1 MTGASLIAFIGL
13 LVGLLLLV
21 TALVVWQEAKKRPS
35 YDPLEYVVEDAVK
48 HIELGL
54 TAEGKAHLSK
64 TDIRRIV
71 EWEVYYLQGLAQERR
86 STPVETVAGG
96 HDASVEYIV
105 SEIEE
110 KHGIEYSHEDVAD
123 VLRYEAD
130 YLIAIGAV
138 GEPVDPD
145 GGDER

>member
-1 MTGASLIAFIGL
+1 MTGATLIAFIGL
-13 LVGLLLLV
+13 LVALLLLV

-35 YDPLEYVVEDAVK
+35 YDPLEYVIDDAVQ
-48 HIELGL
+48 HIQQGL
-54 TAEGKAHLSK
+54 AAEGKTHLSK
-64 TDIRRIV
+64 SDIRRIV
-71 EWEVYYLQGLAQERR
+71 EWEVFYLQGLAQERR

-105 SEIEE
+105 AEIQE
-110 KHGIEYSHEDVAD
+110 KHGIEYSPEDVAD

-145 GGDER
+145 GGDEK